1 MKIGVYGGTFDPPHL
16 GHMEAARAAAE
27 ALGLDKLLLIPAA
40 VPPHKALPP
49 DAVAPQARLA
59 MAAMVADGVN
69 LELKSPG
76 LAEASAAEIK
86 EIVGLVQDYD
96 IPAIFTE
103 KNGSDATAQTIA
115 RETGCEVFQLDMI
128 MSGDG
133 QGLTPYVDALR
144 GNVETI
150 VNALGEGQVTV
161 TAGGLVEE

>member
-1 MKIGVYGGTFDPPHL
+1 MKIGGYGGTFDPPHL

-76 LAEASAAEIK
+76 LAEASAAEIR
-86 EIVGLVQDYD
+86 EIVSLIRTYE

-103 KNGSDATAQTIA
+103 VNGSDSTAQAIA
-115 RETGCEVFQLDMI
+115 RETGVAVCPLSMI

-133 QGLTPYVDALR
+133 DGLDSYCDAISE
-144 GNVETI
+144 NVETI
-150 VNALGEGQVTV
+150 VNALSEGQLRVQ
-161 TAGGLVEE
+161 

>member
-76 LAEASAAEIK
+76 LAEASAAEIR
-86 EIVGLVQDYD
+86 EIVSLIRTYE

-103 KNGSDATAQTIA
+103 VNGSDSTAQAIA
-115 RETGCEVFQLDMI
+115 RETGVAVCPLSMI

-133 QGLTPYVDALR
+133 DGLDSYCDTISE
-144 GNVETI
+144 NVETI
-150 VNALGEGQVTV
+150 ANALSEGQVRV
-161 TAGGLVEE
+161 Q

>member
-76 LAEASAAEIK
+76 LAEASAAEIR
-86 EIVGLVQDYD
+86 EIVSLIRTYE

-103 KNGSDATAQTIA
+103 VNGSDSTAQAIA
-115 RETGCEVFQLDMI
+115 RETGVAVCPLSMI

-133 QGLTPYVDALR
+133 DGLDSYCDAISA
-144 GNVETI
+144 NVETI
-150 VNALGEGQVTV
+150 ANALSEGQVRV
-161 TAGGLVEE
+161 Q